1 MSKTSNFLESLDV
14 TTRRDFFKAAAIA
27 GISSAAIIG
36 GLPTTASA
44 YDKEGDI
51 KIMNIALSLEH
62 QAIAAYKAGAGLLKD
77 PVLKVAVGFMKQHE
91 AHRDALASTI
101 KQFGG
106 TPVEAAASYDV
117 AKLAA
122 ENGVKELKKD
132 TDVLQLAMKLED
144 GAARA
149 YFSVLAKL
157 ESKDVLK
164 AAVAIMADEAM
175 HTAVLRSALGQDPSP
190 KAFFFGG

>member
-1 MSKTSNFLESLDV
+1 MSRANNFLDSLDV
-14 TTRRDFFKAAAIA
+14 TTRRNFFKAAALA
-27 GISSAAIIG
+27 GIGSAAI
-36 GLPTTASA
+36 LKTSSVAAS
-44 YDKEGDI
+44 EGDV

-62 QAIAAYKAGAGLLKD
+62 QAIAAYKAGAALLKD

-91 AHRDALASTI
+91 SHRDALISTI

-106 TPVEAAASYDV
+106 KPVEPAAKYDV

-122 ENGVKELKKD
+122 ENGIKELKTEK
-132 TDVLQLAMKLED
+132 DVLELALKLED

-149 YFSVLAKL
+149 YFSVLPKL
-157 ESKDVLK
+157 ESKEVLK
-164 AAVAIMADEAM
+164 AAVSIMADEAM